1 MDILQIGD
9 VVRIKPL
16 TEEDSLAL
24 DYLPA
29 WCHFASYGRRE
40 ECVGQY
46 GYVVELTRI
55 GISDVIR
62 TFVVPYDNPTNFLV
76 DRGHVLNK
84 DGFYTVP
91 TQLELIRK
99 SPLRT
104 SILSGDVPKQ
114 LERQFVPTVVSPIP
128 EGTKLDDC
136 PRTPRGAYCSRI
148 ADGADGFAIE
158 VDTPAGFVGRLC
170 IPYDALIQTSFTTF

>member
-9 VVRIKPL
+9 IVRIKPL
-16 TEEDSLAL
+16 TEEDERAL

-55 GISDVIR
+55 GISNVIR
-62 TFVVPYDNPTNFLV
+62 TFVVPYDNPTDFLV

-114 LERQFVPTVVSPIP
+114 LERQPVPTVVSPIP

-148 ADGADGFAIE
+148 ADDVEWFTVE
-158 VDTPAGFVGRLC
+158 VDTPAGYVGSLR
-170 IPYDALIQTSFTTF
+170 IPYAALIQPCTTF